1 MDLLVVRDL
10 APLLFD
16 LPHALA
22 LPELKR
28 VMEEGPEQEKSCWLA
43 LMIPRDDASR
53 MC

>member
-28 VMEEGPEQEKSCWLA
+28 VMEEGPEQENDG
-43 LMIPRDDASR
+43 IDDSQG
-53 MC
+53 